1 MKNDQPES
9 TPEGENI
16 QMQQRILGAVHRQQ
30 LHSRWLAGVA
40 LMLGLVS
47 IVASIGIVSF
57 YFVFYRPKEKQLLRD
72 LPNVIY
78 NASSSTATNQIAP
91 EERVPRPHYDPVRA
105 HLFMTF
111 VIGVGTALVAGS
123 VGLLGLGTLLVV
135 TLVLLNRRVTLRQ
148 INASLA
154 DISLQL
160 KELRRPPGP

>member
-1 MKNDQPES
+1 MKNDPPKPTPDPED
-9 TPEGENI
+9 TQI
-16 QMQQRILGAVHRQQ
+16 QERILGAVHQQQ
-30 LHSRWLAGVA
+30 LHGRWLAGLA

-47 IVASIGIVSF
+47 IAASIGIVSF

-72 LPNVIY
+72 LPGVIY
-78 NASSSTATNQIAP
+78 NSSTNAAATQTAP
-91 EERVPRPHYDPVRA
+91 EERVPRPHFDPVRA

-160 KELRRPPGP
+160 KELRRTSGP

>member
-1 MKNDQPES
+1 
-9 TPEGENI
+9 
-16 QMQQRILGAVHRQQ
+16 MQERILGAVHQQQ
-30 LHSRWLAGVA
+30 LHGRWLAGLA

-47 IVASIGIVSF
+47 IAASIGIVSF
-57 YFVFYRPKEKQLLRD
+57 YFIFYRPKEKQLLRD
-72 LPNVIY
+72 LPGVIY
-78 NASSSTATNQIAP
+78 NSSTNAVANQG
-91 EERVPRPHYDPVRA
+91 EERVPRPHFDPVRA

-160 KELRRPPGP
+160 RELRKPPS

>member
-1 MKNDQPES
+1 MKNDQHES
-9 TPEGENI
+9 TPAAENA

-30 LHSRWLAGVA
+30 LHSRWLAGMA
-40 LMLGLVS
+40 LILGLVS
-47 IVASIGIVSF
+47 IAASIGIVSF

-72 LPNVIY
+72 FPGLIY
-78 NASSSTATNQIAP
+78 NSSTNSIANQG
-91 EERVPRPHYDPVRA
+91 EERVPRPQYDPVRA
-105 HLFMTF
+105 HLLMTF

-154 DISLQL
+154 EISLQL
-160 KELRRPPGP
+160 RELRRSPGS